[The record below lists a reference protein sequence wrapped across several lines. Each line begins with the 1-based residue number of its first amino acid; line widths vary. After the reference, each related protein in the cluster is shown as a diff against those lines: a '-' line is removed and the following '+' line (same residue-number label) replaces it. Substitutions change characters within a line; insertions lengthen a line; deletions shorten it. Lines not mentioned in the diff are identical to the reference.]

1 MSLTGSPGPVV
12 SLGRGGQEKI
22 DKRGLSWRTALVK
35 TGGEVKDRGR
45 RIARCAEDVQHCEA
59 TRKRRDTVIYLMWRV
74 FCPSDV
80 SW

>member
-1 MSLTGSPGPVV
+1 
-12 SLGRGGQEKI
+12 I
-22 DKRGLSWRTALVK
+22 ALMK

-45 RIARCAEDVQHCEA
+45 RIARCAEDVQL
-59 TRKRRDTVIYLMWRV
+59 TRMRRDTVIYWMWRV